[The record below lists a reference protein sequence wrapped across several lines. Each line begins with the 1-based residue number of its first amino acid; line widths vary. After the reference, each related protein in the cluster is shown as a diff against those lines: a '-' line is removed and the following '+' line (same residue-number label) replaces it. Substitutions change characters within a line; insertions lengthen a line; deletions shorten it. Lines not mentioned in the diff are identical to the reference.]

1 MNRNRCI
8 IAPHLTSEK
17 TIHLPVH
24 YKQKDAIYS
33 LALGSRLVDGFNI
46 SYHQHPNKILL
57 SEDLYRGLL
66 IPYQSK
72 ADVIIIDHTLFIGPL
87 MGIFTA
93 GFEQSTQPLGTR
105 SEFLSNCCTLSGS
118 ILVLP
123 IFLGHIRL
131 IGKKEL

>member
-1 MNRNRCI
+1 MNRKRCI

-105 SEFLSNCCTLSGS
+105 SEFFIKLLHSFRQHPGFAYLFGS
-118 ILVLP
+118 HSID
-123 IFLGHIRL
+123 
-131 IGKKEL
+131 